1 MHACLLI
8 LSLLWQFSWKMAHR
22 GAGQWYGWDLLSG
35 GFKFLQIASQG
46 QWRRAAWLKSKTDPE
61 QKSNTD
67 FASLWRKKDRGK
79 DKGQIYCFFLSFILI
94 INAYID
100 SSFCIACVACFT
112 CIVYTVYHIKFV
124 LVENMKNTNHSLTIW
139 QLEINRKRC
148 KTLTDPL
155 GYTCRMHC
163 WNLSL
168 KSSMDLISDS
178 QTFSVM
184 VVHKGRHF
192 PFF

>member
-1 MHACLLI
+1 
-8 LSLLWQFSWKMAHR
+8 MADR

-35 GFKFLQIASQG
+35 SFKFLQIASQG

-112 CIVYTVYHIKFV
+112 SIVYTVYHIKFV

-139 QLEINRKRC
+139 QLEINQKDV
-148 KTLTDPL
+148 KLWLNPL
-155 GYTCRMHC
+155 GTHIGCIAEALDWRAVWTSVAFPYR
-163 WNLSL
+163 
-168 KSSMDLISDS
+168 KSNFLDNKLE
-178 QTFSVM
+178 FSGM
-184 VVHKGRHF
+184 KLAES
-192 PFF
+192 